1 MTSRWFAQCAMAV
14 FAVGLAFAQQPD
26 NAASDNA
33 PPASAPIP
41 PSEDPPGRA
50 ARLSYITGTVSFQPG
65 GVEDWVPATPNR
77 PLTTGDRLWTETGSR
92 AELTTGNAT
101 LRLNARTNFTFLN
114 LNNNTTQIQISA
126 GTLGVRVRRLD
137 GNEVFEIDTP
147 HAAFTVLR
155 AGDYRVDVNEE
166 GDSTML
172 TVHGGQAEAVATD
185 NRVVPMGPRTQ
196 ARIVATADAAPVID
210 TRDAPVADN
219 FDNFCQERD
228 RREDRSESAHYVSR
242 EVPGYADLDD
252 HGVWTENPQYGMVW
266 APRVD
271 PGWAPYQT
279 GHWAWISPWGW
290 TWVDD
295 EPWGYA
301 PFHYG
306 RWNYTPAGW
315 VWIPGP
321 PAIRPVYAP
330 ALVAWVGGPRF
341 GVSIGIGASVGWF
354 PLGPG
359 EVWVP
364 AYRASPQYFSRVN
377 VSNTVIVN
385 QVHITNVYNAT
396 YVNRTTVNNVTYVN
410 QRVNGAVTAVPQS
423 AMVSGRPV
431 SQAAIRV
438 PQEAAASGQVQQT
451 APVAPQRAAVLGG
464 RQAGAAAPPSSLN
477 NRTLMA
483 RATPPAAPV
492 PFERQQSALQANPGQ
507 PVNRTAIRQLQ
518 PSSASPA
525 VTQHAQIRQ
534 LSAPPARVSSA
545 PPAPAA
551 AQPSTP
557 RPSVPQPRTE
567 NGPPLGRS
575 TETVAPRATPSTQQP
590 QTQASTPAAAH
601 PEASHATERPRPE
614 LKRKEKPKPEEKK
627 DPKKE

>member
-1 MTSRWFAQCAMAV
+1 MVSRRFTQLAMATLTI
-14 FAVGLAFAQQPD
+14 GLAFAQE
-26 NAASDNA
+26 A
-33 PPASAPIP
+33 PESAPLPPSAPISPSPIP

-92 AELTTGNAT
+92 AELSTGNAT

-114 LNNNTTQIQISA
+114 LSNNTTQIQVST
-126 GTLGVRVRRLD
+126 GTLGFRVRRLD
-137 GNEVFEIDTP
+137 QNEVFEIDTP
-147 HAAFTVLR
+147 HAAFTILR
-155 AGDYRVDVNEE
+155 AGDYRVDVNEQ
-166 GDSTML
+166 GDTTLL
-172 TVHGGQAEAVATD
+172 TVRGGQAEAVATD

-196 ARIVATADAAPVID
+196 ARLVATADAAPVID
-210 TRDAPVADN
+210 TRDAPVGDG

-228 RREDRSESAHYVSR
+228 RREDRSESARYISR

-271 PGWAPYQT
+271 AGWAPYQT
-279 GHWAWISPWGW
+279 GHWAWIAPWGW

-295 EPWGYA
+295 APWGFA

-306 RWNYTPAGW
+306 RWAFTPAGW

-330 ALVAWVGGPRF
+330 ALVAWGGGTSFWSQSGDWRRSS
-341 GVSIGIGASVGWF
+341 GGLVCARA
-354 PLGPG
+354 G

-396 YVNRTTVNNVTYVN
+396 YVNRTAVSNVTYAN
-410 QRVNGAVTAVPQS
+410 QGIRGAVMAVPQS

-431 SQAAIRV
+431 AQAAVRV
-438 PQEAAASGQVQQT
+438 PPEAMASAQVQQT
-451 APVAPQRAAVLGG
+451 ASVAPQRAAVLGG
-464 RQAGAAAPPSSLN
+464 RPAGA
-477 NRTLMA
+477 
-483 RATPPAAPV
+483 V
-492 PFERQQSALQANPGQ
+492 
-507 PVNRTAIRQLQ
+507 
-518 PSSASPA
+518 
-525 VTQHAQIRQ
+525 
-534 LSAPPARVSSA
+534 APPASSGESHIDGACYAASGSGRV
-545 PPAPAA
+545 
-551 AQPSTP
+551 
-557 RPSVPQPRTE
+557 
-567 NGPPLGRS
+567 
-575 TETVAPRATPSTQQP
+575 
-590 QTQASTPAAAH
+590 
-601 PEASHATERPRPE
+601 
-614 LKRKEKPKPEEKK
+614 
-627 DPKKE
+627 